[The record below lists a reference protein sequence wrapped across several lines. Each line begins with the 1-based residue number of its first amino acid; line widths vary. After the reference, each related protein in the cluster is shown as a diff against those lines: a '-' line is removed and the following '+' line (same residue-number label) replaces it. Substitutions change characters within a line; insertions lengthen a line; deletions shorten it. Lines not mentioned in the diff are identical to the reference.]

1 MRDIH
6 LMNSKEK
13 KNFLKIIEER
23 FDCDISDFKDSV
35 LIKAGHRIY
44 LTNRELEKINT
55 SDLKIDNIG
64 LYIATIEEK
73 LNKEA
78 RVRLSIEGSQIIG
91 PRAKKNILEINREQ
105 LKGWFFGND
114 FEVSKGNCERGFVIL
129 KYKNDFVGCGNL
141 TKKEGGYEIKNYVPK
156 ERRLKH
162 FLE

>member
-13 KNFLKIIEER
+13 KNFLKLIEER
-23 FDCDISDFKDSV
+23 FDCDIKDLKDSV
-35 LIKAGHRIY
+35 LIRAGHRIY

-55 SDLKIDNIG
+55 ADLRIDNIG

-73 LNKEA
+73 LNKES
-78 RVRLSIEGSQIIG
+78 RIRLSIEGSQIIG
-91 PRAKKNILEINREQ
+91 PKAKKNILKINKKQ
-105 LKGWFFGND
+105 LKEWFFGND
-114 FEVSKGNCERGFVIL
+114 FEVNKDDCERGFVIL
-129 KYKNDFVGCGNL
+129 KYKDDFVGCGNL
-141 TKKEGGYEIKNYVPK
+141 TKKEEGYEIKNYVPK